1 MTIVRKQRASE
12 ARAEQ
17 RKTVAEWFSSTA
29 SSKKVRDLLPFA
41 VKPDRSRRAGII
53 ASMTAEI
60 EAVFETGPERAESRL
75 RGYLQFRVLD
85 DGRLTTHAAFNDIFV
100 RKPTGRDLDM
110 ASHDMGSFSAGQI
123 VADMDTHEMFIPV
136 RRDYNG
142 TIADA
147 DYMAGKADEAMTASE
162 CAEFIKHAADKTSE
176 LLKEKVVRAATR
188 FTGGSS
194 EEDIMIDTDETRSD
208 APVSLSFGD
217 LSKAIKCLGQMKAE
231 IKAAAHQ
238 TNDAYKGKDLF
249 GNDYAIDF
257 DSILRDIDGLS
268 STLSSISGKTFNAVK
283 DRAMLE
289 SLIGVDESIATAICS
304 IWNAVLKSE
313 EALHAFISDGD
324 TESYTDM
331 MRDDDDILDAIYS
344 ANPIIFFT
352 EICDEEGMQ
361 LDIMEPCVG
370 LLDDILEN
378 IGNVFDSVDQYDDPD
393 TVINKMLDCYKSA
406 TAEDGVET
414 FHVYYPVFKG
424 IEFNS

>member
-17 RKTVAEWFSSTA
+17 RKTVAEWFSSA
-29 SSKKVRDLLPFA
+29 PSSKKVRDLLPFA
-41 VKPDRSRRAGII
+41 VKTDRNRMPGVK
-53 ASMTAEI
+53 ASMTATI
-60 EAVFETGPERAESRL
+60 EAVFETGPERAESRAS
-75 RGYLQFRVLD
+75 GSLQFRVSD
-85 DGRLTTHAAFNDIFV
+85 DGHLSTHAVFNGIFV
-100 RKPTGRDLDM
+100 RKPTAGDVDDAYHQMSALTAGNLFIDM
-110 ASHDMGSFSAGQI
+110 N
-123 VADMDTHEMFIPV
+123 THELFIPV
-136 RRDYNG
+136 RMDYNG
-142 TIADA
+142 QIAESDYEA
-147 DYMAGKADEAMTASE
+147 DNVSDAMTASE
-162 CAEFIKHAADKTSE
+162 CAEFLKQAADKTSE

-194 EEDIMIDTDETRSD
+194 EEDIMVDTDDMNSV
-208 APVSLSFGD
+208 PVTLSFGD
-217 LSKAIKCLGQMKAE
+217 LSNAIKCLGQMKAE
-231 IKAAAHQ
+231 VKAAAHQ

-268 STLSSISGKTFNAVK
+268 STLSTISGKTFNAVK

-289 SLIGVDESIATAICS
+289 SLIGIDESIATAICS

-331 MRDDDDILDAIYS
+331 MSYDDDILDAIYS
-344 ANPIIFFT
+344 ANPAIYFT
-352 EICDEEGMQ
+352 EICDEEGMH

-406 TAEDGVET
+406 TAADGVET

-424 IEFNS
+424 IEFKS